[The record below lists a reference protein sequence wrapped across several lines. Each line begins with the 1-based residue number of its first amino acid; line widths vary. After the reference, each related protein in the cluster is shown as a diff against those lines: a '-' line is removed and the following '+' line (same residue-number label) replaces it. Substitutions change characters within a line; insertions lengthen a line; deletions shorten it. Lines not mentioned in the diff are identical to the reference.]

1 MEYFHYSNKWRVVIC
16 NECGYAVWPDQI
28 PTHLKQKHKITRKD
42 GVEAAK
48 AIRQDYSNMAESPN
62 EFIGPSITQAQIP
75 QLRVFT
81 DGFQC
86 HECGAIR
93 KNETCMRKHCRQEH
107 GRTMHTSCG
116 RPSKAKQNA
125 IVNSG
130 NGLWS
135 KVERFQ
141 RFFNQGE
148 HSNYFRVHEQR
159 GQQEHRVDEPSDET
173 QWAARVNGELDEIW
187 RKASDIRKK
196 ADRIIEEGETDEVNK
211 WVDRTKWNRYL
222 KGYEH
227 EALLDLIEKPEEEEQ
242 VEDAM
247 WTAMGGLAKFCQK
260 TVAQKAGL
268 FVRFEAVRSEKQ
280 QTRYVPLMVY

>member
-1 MEYFHYSNKWRVVIC
+1 MK
-16 NECGYAVWPDQI
+16 
-28 PTHLKQKHKITRKD
+28 RKD

-48 AIRQDYSNMAESPN
+48 TVRQQNRGMAECPS
-62 EFIGPSITQAQIP
+62 EFVGPSTIQAQIP
-75 QLRVFT
+75 QLRVYT
-81 DGFQC
+81 NGFQC
-86 HECGAIR
+86 RECGAIR
-93 KNETCMRKHCRQEH
+93 QDESCIRKHCRQEH
-107 GRTMHTSCG
+107 GKTIHASCG

-125 IVNSG
+125 IAKSG

-141 RFFNQGE
+141 RFFNEGK
-148 HSNYFRVHEQR
+148 HSNYFRIYEQH
-159 GQQEHRVDEPSDET
+159 GQQQQRVGAPSDEA

-187 RKASDIRKK
+187 KKAAEIRKK
-196 ADRIIEEGETDEVNK
+196 ADRIIEEGEMDEVNR

-247 WTAMGGLAKFCQK
+247 WTAMAGLAKFCQK
-260 TVAQKAGL
+260 TVAKKAGL
-268 FVRFEAVRSEKQ
+268 FVRFEAIRSEKR
-280 QTRYVPLMVY
+280 QTRYVPLMAYQDYKAIGTYTRPWQRVLMFFART